1 MRPLPPEAAA
11 RVIPAVALAVCGAAS
26 AFQTTRGASDVST
39 TIEVTLTLPDGVEF
53 TGKVVDHDEYAVIV
67 FADGA
72 PHVFAWR
79 DQTGGSEYRV
89 RKALLRMTRGADG
102 LTAEDHFRL
111 GVRMLER
118 DETQLAVN
126 EFRDAARLDRA
137 YDVRAREAMSA
148 QRDRRAAAA
157 PSPASPADPDPSE
170 IPLALGMADLLE
182 SLAPSDDELR
192 IRPTPPEQVEAVTTR
207 FRTFFDPKLKSVI
220 SPEIS
225 LVETS
230 HFLIWTDLPTSQR
243 PALAD
248 AAERMYDA
256 LCRQFEVDPASI
268 VFLGKCPVFCFRSKG
283 RFLTFARAFDGYRET
298 NAVGYTRSVEDRGYV
313 HVALFYQ
320 GRTEEDWERF
330 LCTLVHEGSHAFL
343 HRLHA
348 SRLIPGWIN
357 EGYAD
362 LMTERVLGEDSFTGE
377 CAALLGKAFARHDW
391 PVRNLMRGSG
401 PILVHQYPVAHSL
414 VGWLESRDP
423 RSFMRFILLLKEGNP
438 VEAALGSAFEGMTL
452 EGWES
457 GWREACHSAVTTRQP
472 PAGGESGAIAAPR
485 P

>member
-11 RVIPAVALAVCGAAS
+11 SAILAVVLAACGAAS
-26 AFQTTRGASDVST
+26 ARQTSGGASDVST

-53 TGKVVDHDEYAVIV
+53 TGKVVDQDEHAVIV

-126 EFRDAARLDRA
+126 EFRDAARLDRT
-137 YDVRAREAMSA
+137 YDARAREAMSA
-148 QRDRRAAAA
+148 QRDRRTDS
-157 PSPASPADPDPSE
+157 PPPASPADPSAFETPPASGTAE
-170 IPLALGMADLLE
+170 LLE
-182 SLAPSDDELR
+182 SLASSSDELR
-192 IRPTPPEQVEAVTTR
+192 IRPTPPEQVEAVTAR
-207 FRTFFDPKLKSVI
+207 FRAFFDPRLKSVI
-220 SPEIS
+220 GPEVS
-225 LVETS
+225 LVETA
-230 HFLIWTDLPTSQR
+230 HFLIWTDLPASQR
-243 PALAD
+243 PSLAD

-256 LCRQFEVDPASI
+256 LCRQFEFDPAST

-283 RFLTFARAFDGYRET
+283 RFLRFARAFDGYRET
-298 NAVGYTRSVEDRGYV
+298 NAAGYTRSVEDRGYV

-320 GRTEEDWERF
+320 GQTREDWKRF

-391 PVRNLMRGSG
+391 PVHNLMRGSG

-414 VGWLESRDP
+414 VGWLESRDS

-438 VEAALGSAFEGMTL
+438 VETALASAFEGMSL
-452 EGWES
+452 EAWES
-457 GWREACHSAVTTRQP
+457 GWRASCRDPETTPPSA
-472 PAGGESGAIAAPR
+472 GAPSDASAASR